1 MNKIQKIWLAVCGS
15 LFLVPEILWSPLLN
29 FYYEFF
35 QLGRGINVQPIRNN
49 FLTSVENVDK
59 VVIVFIIQAI
69 GLLGLFFWFLFVKP
83 RKIARITGL
92 ILSALGLFAIV
103 AAFVL
108 FYSFRLWR

>member
-15 LFLVPEILWSPLLN
+15 LFLVPEILWSPLWN
-29 FYYEFF
+29 FSYELWFKKRI
-35 QLGRGINVQPIRNN
+35 GSINLLRDG
-49 FLTSVENVDK
+49 FLMDTENINILM
-59 VVIVFIIQAI
+59 IVFIIQAI

>member
-1 MNKIQKIWLAVCGS
+1 MVKKRIGS
-15 LFLVPEILWSPLLN
+15 INLLRDGFLMDTENINILM
-29 FYYEFF
+29 
-35 QLGRGINVQPIRNN
+35 
-49 FLTSVENVDK
+49 
-59 VVIVFIIQAI
+59 IVFIIQAI